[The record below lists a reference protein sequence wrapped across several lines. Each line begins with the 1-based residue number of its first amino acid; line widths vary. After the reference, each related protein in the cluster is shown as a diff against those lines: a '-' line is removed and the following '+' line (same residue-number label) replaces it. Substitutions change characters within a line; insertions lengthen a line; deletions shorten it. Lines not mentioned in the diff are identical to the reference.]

1 MELDYSTM
9 QMQAGSH
16 MLEAGML
23 IGGRY
28 RIAGI
33 IGQGGMGVVYAAED
47 TRLQGKLRAVKAASR
62 FGIDYDLCAEEA
74 RMLMRLSHPNVPQIV
89 DYFPPDDTGVEYV
102 VMDYVHG
109 ETVAQR
115 LSRYQGR
122 MSVDDIVSIG
132 LQLCD
137 ALSYLHEQTPQ
148 IIHRDLKPSN
158 VMIDKNGHV
167 RLIDFG
173 IARFYKEGV
182 QFDTV
187 LLGTPGFAA
196 PEQEGGS
203 QSDPRTDVYG
213 LGALLY
219 FLLSGGHTYA
229 AGNTRLFESSERA
242 IDIPPSLLAA
252 VHRML
257 LANPSMRFASMRQV
271 EEALVDARPIGRS
284 VNRLL
289 RGPNANGR
297 LPNLTV
303 VLSAAPGAG
312 ATFVTMTLARLL
324 ADKGYSVSAIES
336 SGQTPEWHA
345 WLNGSRDKGMMNP
358 ASDGVYYRFEQP
370 RIDWYCQ
377 YSDRPPTHADEEAA
391 FRLLVEQASNVR
403 KSLLDLSS
411 CWHERNGLGW
421 LNRASTIMIV
431 ADPNPAKW
439 SAVRMRKLFDEL
451 VKAREDGAK
460 VLWIANKDIKFPQRS
475 EWLSMFPEQ
484 PAASVPCIPQD
495 EWMKLLW
502 DGRWITDVPAYRRSL
517 SASFGQVIRVVTGEK

>member
-1 MELDYSTM
+1 MELD
-9 QMQAGSH
+9 QATVQLGSLVP
-16 MLEAGML
+16 LEAGML

-28 RIAGI
+28 RIAGV
-33 IGQGGMGVVYAAED
+33 IGRGGMGVVYAAED
-47 TRLQGKLRAVKAASR
+47 TRLQGKLRAVKAAGR
-62 FGIDYDLCAEEA
+62 YGFDYEQCAEEA

-89 DYFPPDDTGVEYV
+89 DYFPPDSTGVEYV

-115 LSRYQGR
+115 LSNYHGR
-122 MSVDDIVSIG
+122 MPVEEIVSIG
-132 LQLCD
+132 VQLCG

-173 IARFYKEGV
+173 IARFYKEGLRA
-182 QFDTV
+182 DTV

-203 QSDPRTDVYG
+203 QSDARTDVYG

-219 FLLSGGHTYA
+219 FLLTGGRTYA
-229 AGNTRLFESSERA
+229 TANTRMLDSSELA
-242 IDIPPSLLAA
+242 IDVPPSLIAA

-257 LANPSMRFASMRQV
+257 QTNPMMRFSTMRQA
-271 EEALVDARPIGRS
+271 EEAFAYALPIGRS
-284 VNRLL
+284 VNWMFGGRTV
-289 RGPNANGR
+289 NSR

-303 VLSAAPGAG
+303 VVSAAPGAG
-312 ATFVTMTLARLL
+312 STFITMTLARLL
-324 ADKGYSVSAIES
+324 AAGGTAVSAIEP
-336 SGQTPEWHA
+336 SGNTPEWHA
-345 WLNGSRDKGMMNP
+345 WLNGSRDGGTVNP
-358 ASDGVYYRFEQP
+358 ASDGVYYRLEQP
-370 RIDWYCQ
+370 LIDWYCQ
-377 YSDRPPTHADEEAA
+377 SPDRPPTKADEEAA
-391 FRLLVEQASNVR
+391 FRLLVEQAAAIR

-411 CWHERNGLGW
+411 DWHERSSLEWMG
-421 LNRASTIMIV
+421 RASTIIIV

-439 SAVRMRKLFDEL
+439 SAVRLRQLMAEL
-451 VKAREDGAK
+451 VTARGEGAK
-460 VLWIANKDIKFPQRS
+460 VLWVANKDAKFEQRR

-484 PAASVPCIPQD
+484 PAASVPCIPHE

-502 DGRWITDVPAYRRSL
+502 DGRWVTDVPAYRKSL
-517 SASFGQVIRVVTGEK
+517 TASLRQVIAVVSGEK